1 MRWILL
7 LAALGGSAEWAAA
20 QSAPLVTMGSRVR
33 LRLLSP
39 SGSHTPTFDG
49 TVEAVAGDTLTLRPR
64 AGGNTRLYTPA
75 LDIQLYVLSGSRSSI
90 LRGGAIGGAIGML
103 AGGLWGLVRQQECA
117 GDTRNLCI
125 NRKPLAFKE
134 GIVVTLS
141 GAVLGLAF
149 GALDRREVWTRAW
162 MPVLE
167 TAPASFSEGPG
178 LNLGFSFAF

>member
-7 LAALGGSAEWAAA
+7 LAALSGSAEWVAA

-39 SGSHTPTFDG
+39 SGSHTKTFDG

-64 AGGNTRLYTPA
+64 VGGKTQLYTPA
-75 LDIQLYVLSGSRSSI
+75 LDIQLFVLSGSRSSI
-90 LRGGAIGGAIGML
+90 VRGGAIGGAIGML
-103 AGGLWGLVRQQECA
+103 AGGVWGIVRQQECT
-117 GDTRNLCI
+117 GDARNICI

-141 GAVLGLAF
+141 GTVLGLVF

-162 MPVLE
+162 MPTVA
-167 TAPASFSEGPG
+167 TTPASSGDGRG

>member
-7 LAALGGSAEWAAA
+7 LAALSGSAEWAAA

-39 SGSHTPTFDG
+39 SGSHTKTFDG

-64 AGGNTRLYTPA
+64 VGGTTQLYTPA
-75 LDIQLYVLSGSRSSI
+75 LDIQLFVLSGSRSSI
-90 LRGGAIGGAIGML
+90 VRGGAIGGAIGML
-103 AGGLWGLVRQQECA
+103 AGGVWGVVRQQECT
-117 GDTRNLCI
+117 GDARNLCT

-141 GAVLGLAF
+141 GTVLGLVF

-162 MPVLE
+162 MPAIA
-167 TAPASFSEGPG
+167 TTPASSGDGRG